1 MSVNQIA
8 FLVVL
13 FLVVGTS
20 SRSPTSWRHPY
31 SVDPLSNPLF
41 TELLELQAGKYG
53 DLVQNNSL
61 RLSPLAVFNCTLTG
75 RTNPTSAKRLLPGD
89 IDVVAA
95 LGDSIVAGFGALA
108 TSIFGV
114 FTEYRGYS
122 FPIGGQEPFS
132 EFVTLPNILR
142 LYNPNLIGFSVGN
155 GKENSANSK
164 LNVAVTGARSYD
176 LLEQVNQL
184 ESKISSMGINLQTTW
199 KLITI
204 FIGGNDL
211 CDYCTDT
218 TKFSPEN
225 YQKNV
230 EVCSLSLILVV
241 LSLQSTLHVFFGVLM
256 DFLSGWEILGLD

>member
-89 IDVVAA
+89 IDVSKPYLTHLKLTVLLRLLLLLEILLWQASVHLLLLYLVSSLNIEDILSL
-95 LGDSIVAGFGALA
+95 LGD
-108 TSIFGV
+108 
-114 FTEYRGYS
+114 R
-122 FPIGGQEPFS
+122 
-132 EFVTLPNILR
+132 
-142 LYNPNLIGFSVGN
+142 
-155 GKENSANSK
+155 
-164 LNVAVTGARSYD
+164 
-176 LLEQVNQL
+176 
-184 ESKISSMGINLQTTW
+184 
-199 KLITI
+199 
-204 FIGGNDL
+204 
-211 CDYCTDT
+211 
-218 TKFSPEN
+218 
-225 YQKNV
+225 
-230 EVCSLSLILVV
+230 SLSQNLLLYQI
-241 LSLQSTLHVFFGVLM
+241 SYACTIQ
-256 DFLSGWEILGLD
+256 I